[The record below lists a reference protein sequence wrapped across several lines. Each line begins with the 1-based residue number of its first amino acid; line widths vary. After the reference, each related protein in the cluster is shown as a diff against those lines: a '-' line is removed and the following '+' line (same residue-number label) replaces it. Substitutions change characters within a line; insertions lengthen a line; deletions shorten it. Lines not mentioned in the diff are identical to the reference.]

1 MRVACAAN
9 DTIRRKRAMIY
20 KVVFHI
26 NLPDEVAFNQGLN
39 NIINLLKSI
48 PGKEHDI
55 VMLLNGPA
63 VSMVAEDE
71 CLPFHERITG
81 LHGQGVRFQA
91 CRNALQKFEVDP
103 ESLISECEIIPAG
116 ITAIIEL
123 QNDGFAYIKP

>member
-1 MRVACAAN
+1 
-9 DTIRRKRAMIY
+9 MIY

-39 NIINLLKSI
+39 NITNLLKSI
-48 PGKEHDI
+48 PGKENDI
-55 VMLLNGPA
+55 IMLFNGPA
-63 VSMVAEDE
+63 VNLVAGNASE
-71 CLPFHERITG
+71 PFHERIKV

-103 ESLISECEIIPAG
+103 GSLIEECEIIPAG

-123 QNDGFAYIKP
+123 QNAGFAYIKP